1 MTSIA
6 VIIPLLNEA
15 EILPTL
21 MNQLERLHQAG
32 MQVIVV
38 DGGSDDGTRERL
50 AATAFHVIDGP
61 RGRALQMNAGARH
74 ADAEL
79 LLFLHADTVLP
90 DNSVQLIID
99 SNTDGYCWGRFDVQI
114 TGEHFML
121 PVIARM
127 MNWRSRLTKIATGDQ
142 ALFMRREIFQQV
154 NGFPQQSLMED
165 IEISKQLKRL
175 GRPACLR
182 QKVTTSGRRWQEN
195 GVWKTILLMW
205 RLRFDYW
212 RGVDA
217 SQLAG
222 RYQ

>member
-6 VIIPLLNEA
+6 VIVPLLNEA

-99 SNTDGYCWGRFDVQI
+99 SNTDDYCWGRFDVQI